1 MRTTSTR
8 CMGRTFYF
16 VVLLVFSWFGT
27 GGDCTASAP
36 APTAHTRQIYPEGL
50 AERPRWGAPRQATA
64 RLSRVGGSSLL
75 QCLALTGIWRSRT
88 IKAGGANSVGA
99 LSRRTPTFAQAV
111 GLDGSRTRRGRQGR
125 RIRPKGMEHLG
136 RPAGGTNGQS
146 PPAAS
151 LRSLPGP
158 DAVEARARVL
168 PRINKQPKG
177 STRIHRLR
185 GPKPS

>member
-1 MRTTSTR
+1 
-8 CMGRTFYF
+8 MGRTLYF
-16 VVLLVFSWFGT
+16 LVLLVFSWFGT

-36 APTAHTRQIYPEGL
+36 APTAHTRQTYPEGL
-50 AERPRWGAPRQATA
+50 AERSLWGAPRQATA
-64 RLSRVGGSSLL
+64 RLSRAGGASFL
-75 QCLALTGIWRSRT
+75 QCFALTGEAQTPAGYGAAEQSRLVVRT
-88 IKAGGANSVGA
+88 MSDA
-99 LSRRTPTFAQAV
+99 LSRRTPTFAQAA

-125 RIRPKGMEHLG
+125 RTRPKGMEHLG

-158 DAVEARARVL
+158 DVVEARARVL